1 MPFGRNF
8 GSFRYFTCADPAMS
22 KLKVPLIH
30 QNENSFSRT
39 TLALAERTFYG
50 SRSVIFRPCIRV
62 VIVLF
67 IPIKHMLDQIL
78 SPIALHRAAREL
90 TIKKVNRQL

>member
-8 GSFRYFTCADPAMS
+8 GSFRYFTWADPAMS

-39 TLALAERTFYG
+39 TLALAERTFSLYDG
-50 SRSVIFRPCIRV
+50 QTAFFASALNAEIWV

-67 IPIKHMLDQIL
+67 IPMKHIL
-78 SPIALHRAAREL
+78 VLPAREL
-90 TIKKVNRQL
+90 TYKK